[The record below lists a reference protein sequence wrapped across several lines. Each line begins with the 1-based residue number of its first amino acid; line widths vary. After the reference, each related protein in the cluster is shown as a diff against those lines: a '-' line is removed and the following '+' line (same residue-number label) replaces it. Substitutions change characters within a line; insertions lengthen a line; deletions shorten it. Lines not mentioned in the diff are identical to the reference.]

1 MRTIQDQ
8 IKSLAVRYHAYM
20 TAKDIADII
29 IWGEMLW
36 EAQAEC
42 GVELIEQD
50 RIKDRVLTARI
61 MENRER
67 AA

>member
-8 IKSLAVRYHAYM
+8 IKSLAVRYHGYM
-20 TAKDIADII
+20 TAKDISEII

-42 GVELIEQD
+42 GVEVIEQD
-50 RIKDRVLTARI
+50 SIKDRVLTARI
-61 MENRER
+61 NESRER